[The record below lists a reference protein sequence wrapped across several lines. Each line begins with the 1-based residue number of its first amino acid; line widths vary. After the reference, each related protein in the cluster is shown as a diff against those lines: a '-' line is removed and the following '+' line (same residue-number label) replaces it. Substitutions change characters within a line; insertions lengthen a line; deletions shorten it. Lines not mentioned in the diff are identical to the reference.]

1 LLEARVTGMNC
12 NKLQNNLLIVGLIL
26 SVTIIPL
33 CKVDRVAAQ
42 SPEGCSPG
50 ITNSRTLRTSL
61 HSVLPSHLL
70 PMSSS
75 ETYSPSNLF
84 EVINGQADFYLKA
97 GFVKLT
103 TQRLKLT
110 GDPSKWFE
118 IYIYQM
124 NRHLSAFAVYSG
136 QRRPKANRLEMTP
149 FAYQAHNALFFVH
162 DCLYIELIGSDE
174 TAPLISA
181 MQQFAQAFV
190 NLHPVQVKPIPELSI
205 FPDSGLI
212 QDSLALLPEGA
223 FGFKQFKDVF
233 IADYQINDDQVT
245 VFISRCPNPS
255 EAAKISIAYQ
265 EYLLEYGGESVP
277 VSIPLFNGK
286 LIQLHNMFEL
296 VFTHNDYVGGVH
308 QAPTQTAAETLAK
321 QLSAQLTENMR

>member
-1 LLEARVTGMNC
+1 MNW
-12 NKLQNNLLIVGLIL
+12 NKLQNIVSIVGLIL
-26 SVTIIPL
+26 IVVIVL
-33 CKVDRVAAQ
+33 FCKNDEVAAQ
-42 SPEGCSPG
+42 SPAVCSLS

-61 HSVLPSHLL
+61 HSVLPTHLL

-103 TQRLKLT
+103 TQRLKLI

-124 NRHLSAFAVYSG
+124 DRHLSAFAVYSG

-149 FAYQAHNALFFVH
+149 FAYQVHNALFLVH
-162 DCLYIELIGSDE
+162 DCLYIEIIGSDE
-174 TAPLISA
+174 TDPLISA

-190 NLHPVQVKPIPELSI
+190 NLHPLQVKPIPELSI

-212 QDSLALLPEGA
+212 QDSLALLPGGA
-223 FGFKQFKDVF
+223 FGFDQFKDVF
-233 IADYQINDDQVT
+233 IADYQINSDQAT

-255 EAAKISIAYQ
+255 EAANLSIAYK

-296 VFTHNDYVGGVH
+296 VFTHNAYIAGVH
-308 QAPTQTAAETLAK
+308 QAPTQIAAETLAK
-321 QLSAQLTENMR
+321 QLSAQLSENIR